1 MVDFLLEEGV
11 CGAGQEVVDDVV
23 KGSGVEIVE
32 VGLVHA
38 VEVNGA
44 DADDGGAGDVVDVVV
59 VEGELD
65 VDEQVVGVVDVE
77 GSGDGV
83 GEVVVGEA
91 EQGEELAV
99 EARVAG
105 LSDVAEYDVAV
116 VQALSGFVVG
126 IIERDEA
133 EGGDLAVDFHE
144 TCGC

>member
-23 KGSGVEIVE
+23 EGSGVEIVE

-38 VEVNGA
+38 VEVDGA
-44 DADDGGAGDVVDVVV
+44 DTDDGGAGDVVDVVV
-59 VEGELD
+59 VEGQLD
-65 VDEQVVGVVDVE
+65 VDEQIVGVVDVE

-91 EQGEELAV
+91 EQGEEFAV
-99 EARVAG
+99 ETRVAG

-126 IIERDEA
+126 IIEGDEA

-144 TCGC
+144 TCGY